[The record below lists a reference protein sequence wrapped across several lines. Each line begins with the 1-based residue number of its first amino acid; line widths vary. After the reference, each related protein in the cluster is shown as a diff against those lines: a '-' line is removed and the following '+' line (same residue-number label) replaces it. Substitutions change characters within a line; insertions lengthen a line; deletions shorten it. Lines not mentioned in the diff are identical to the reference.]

1 MLIESHTPQSHIYH
15 IWLLH
20 LCASL
25 FDEIHSRSAIHQ
37 HDDAGMLACMGMLLP
52 QPRSHSHTRVIVIK
66 KKERR
71 KHVWR
76 AWCLCVCVSVVHNQ
90 LLIVVFTYFTYTY

>member
-66 KKERR
+66 TKKEENMFGVRG
-71 KHVWR
+71 V
-76 AWCLCVCVSVVHNQ
+76 CVCVCLWCTISC
-90 LLIVVFTYFTYTY
+90 